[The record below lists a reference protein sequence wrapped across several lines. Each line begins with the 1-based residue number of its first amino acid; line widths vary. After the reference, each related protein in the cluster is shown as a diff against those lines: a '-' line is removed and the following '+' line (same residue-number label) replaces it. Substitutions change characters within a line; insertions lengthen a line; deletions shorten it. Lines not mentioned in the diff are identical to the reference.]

1 MPSIRLPIQIS
12 RSLVLAACL
21 MLPGMLGGCAAVA
34 VSLAGAGAGAGITHQ
49 VNGQA
54 SRTFSAPLSRVDDA
68 ARLASRKM
76 QLEINQVATI
86 DGDQVTKATVSG
98 LDITVDMQTL
108 SPTLTRVDVVA
119 RKNFFLVDGA
129 TAQEIVT
136 QIERALDAIAIQEEA
151 TAAAEASARK
161 AAARSNDLAPANNR
175 KSTAKRKSA
184 I

>member
-1 MPSIRLPIQIS
+1 MPAILRRPIQIS
-12 RSLVLAACL
+12 RSLVMAACL
-21 MLPGMLGGCAAVA
+21 MLPGLLGGCAAVA
-34 VSLAGAGAGAGITHQ
+34 VSLAGAGAGAGISHQ

-54 SRTFSAPLSRVDDA
+54 SRTFSAPLMRVDDA

-76 QLEINQVATI
+76 QLEVSEVSTI
-86 DGDQVTKATVSG
+86 ERGQVTKARVSG
-98 LDITVDMQTL
+98 LEITMEMQTL

-136 QIERALDAIAIQEEA
+136 QIERALDAIAIQEA
-151 TAAAEASARK
+151 NAASEASARN
-161 AAARSNDLAPANNR
+161 AAARATELAPAQNR
-175 KSTAKRKSA
+175 KSSTKRKSA

>member
-1 MPSIRLPIQIS
+1 MPILARCVQIS
-12 RSLVLAACL
+12 RSLLLAACL
-21 MLPGMLGGCAAVA
+21 LLPGLLGGCAAVA

-54 SRTFSAPLSRVDDA
+54 SRTFSAPLTRVDDA

-76 QLEINQVATI
+76 QLEVSEVATI
-86 DGDQVTKATVSG
+86 ERGQVTKARVSG
-98 LDITVDMQTL
+98 LEITMEMQPL

-136 QIERALDAIAIQEEA
+136 QIERALDAIALQEQAEA
-151 TAAAEASARK
+151 ASEASARN
-161 AAARSNDLAPANNR
+161 AAARASELAPAQSR
-175 KSTAKRKSA
+175 KNSTKRKSA